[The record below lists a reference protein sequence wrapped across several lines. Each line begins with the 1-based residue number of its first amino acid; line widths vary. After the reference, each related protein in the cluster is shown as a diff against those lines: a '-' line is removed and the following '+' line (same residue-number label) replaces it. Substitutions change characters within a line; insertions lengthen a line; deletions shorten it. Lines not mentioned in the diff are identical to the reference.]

1 MKRIILASKVVLISS
16 MLLACTAGDGISS
29 KASQRPAHI
38 VIVAPFSGPLSAFG
52 WSMLRGDRMRAEEGE
67 DQVLVSGR
75 VVKLIAL
82 NDRGEARQ
90 AMRWFT
96 ESLR

>member
-1 MKRIILASKVVLISS
+1 MKRIILASKVVLISC
-16 MLLACTAGDGISS
+16 MLLACTGGDGISS
-29 KASQRPAHI
+29 KASQGPTHI
-38 VIVAPFSGPLSAFG
+38 TIVAPFSGPLSKFG
-52 WSMLRGDRMRAEEGE
+52 RLMLRGGRMRAEEGE
-67 DQVLVSGR
+67 DHVLVSVR

-82 NDRGEARQ
+82 DDRRETRQ

>member
-1 MKRIILASKVVLISS
+1 MSK
-16 MLLACTAGDGISS
+16 
-29 KASQRPAHI
+29 
-38 VIVAPFSGPLSAFG
+38 FG
-52 WSMLRGDRMRAEEGE
+52 RLMLRGGRMRVEEGE

-82 NDRGEARQ
+82 DDRREARQ

-96 ESLR
+96 ESLH